1 MPNFNGVLESKEAK
15 IHSKPYCKKREKPTT
30 VITKAFLCDSLRKPI
45 YFDRWRIRNFVTSYA
60 SATVADTD
68 AVSAL

>member
-1 MPNFNGVLESKEAK
+1 MVGLLESNEAK
-15 IHSKPYCKKREKPTT
+15 IHSKPYYKYRENATT
-30 VITKAFLCDSLRKPI
+30 VITKAALCDSLRKPI
-45 YFDRWRIRNFVTSYA
+45 YFERWRIRNFVTSYA